1 MGVIGTRV
9 TPFLEQS
16 VRTHCR
22 GLGKTPSVWLRELIE
37 KEISGRTPSPA
48 VGDAITQLSQS
59 ISDNAKVMSG
69 ILAVSLSACNIL
81 VRSEVSNR
89 PETAEQ
95 LERTHSEFVTGLLKD
110 LPLKEKLTVETGV
123 RISDVA
129 SEIERIRA
137 EKQIQ
142 LEEQNG

>member
-9 TPFLEQS
+9 TPILEQS

-37 KEISGRTPSPA
+37 KEMSGKTPNPA

-89 PETAEQ
+89 PENAEQ
-95 LERTHSEFVTGLLKD
+95 LEKTHSEFVTGLLKN

-129 SEIERIRA
+129 TEIERIRA

-142 LEEQNG
+142 QEEQNG

>member
-9 TPFLEQS
+9 TPILEQS

-37 KEISGRTPSPA
+37 KEISGKTPNPA

-89 PETAEQ
+89 PENAEQ
-95 LERTHSEFVTGLLKD
+95 LEKTHSEFVTGLLKS

-129 SEIERIRA
+129 TEIERIRA

-142 LEEQNG
+142 QEEQNG

>member
-1 MGVIGTRV
+1 MGVIGTRL
-9 TPFLEQS
+9 TPILEQS

-37 KEISGRTPSPA
+37 KEISGKAPSPA
-48 VGDAITQLSQS
+48 VGDAITELNKSV
-59 ISDNAKVMSG
+59 SDNAKVMSG

-81 VRSEVSNR
+81 VQSEVSNR
-89 PETAEQ
+89 PERAKQ
-95 LERTHSEFVTGLLKD
+95 LERAHSEFVAGLLKN

-123 RISDVA
+123 RISDLA
-129 SEIERIRA
+129 TEIERIKA

-142 LEEQNG
+142 KEA

>member
-1 MGVIGTRV
+1 
-9 TPFLEQS
+9 
-16 VRTHCR
+16 
-22 GLGKTPSVWLRELIE
+22 VWLRELIE
-37 KEISGRTPSPA
+37 KEISGKTPNPA

-95 LERTHSEFVTGLLKD
+95 LEKTHSEFVTGLLKD

-123 RISDVA
+123 RISDLA
-129 SEIERIRA
+129 TEIERIKA

-142 LEEQNG
+142 EET

>member
-9 TPFLEQS
+9 TPVLEQS
-16 VRTHCR
+16 VRTHCC

-37 KEISGRTPSPA
+37 KEISGKPPNPA
-48 VGDAITQLSQS
+48 VGDAIKELNQLVSNS
-59 ISDNAKVMSG
+59 AKLMGG

-89 PETAEQ
+89 PEKAEQ
-95 LERTHSEFVTGLLKD
+95 LEKAHSEFVTGLLKN
-110 LPLKEKLTVETGV
+110 LPLKEKVTVETGV
-123 RISDVA
+123 RISDLA
-129 SEIERIRA
+129 SEIERIKG

-142 LEEQNG
+142 KEAQHG

>member
-9 TPFLEQS
+9 TPILEQS

-37 KEISGRTPSPA
+37 KEISGKTPNPA

-95 LERTHSEFVTGLLKD
+95 LEKTHSEFVTGLLKD

-123 RISDVA
+123 RISDLA
-129 SEIERIRA
+129 TEIERIKA
-137 EKQIQ
+137 EKQLQ
-142 LEEQNG
+142 QEA

>member
-9 TPFLEQS
+9 TPILEQS

-37 KEISGRTPSPA
+37 KEISGKTPNPA

-95 LERTHSEFVTGLLKD
+95 LEKTHSEFVTGLLKD

-123 RISDVA
+123 RISDLA
-129 SEIERIRA
+129 TEIERIKA

-142 LEEQNG
+142 EET

>member
-9 TPFLEQS
+9 TPILEQS

-37 KEISGRTPSPA
+37 KEMSGKTPNPA

-89 PETAEQ
+89 PENAEQ
-95 LERTHSEFVTGLLKD
+95 LEKTHSEFVTGLLKS

-129 SEIERIRA
+129 TEIERIRA

-142 LEEQNG
+142 QEEQNG

>member
-9 TPFLEQS
+9 TPILEQS

-37 KEISGRTPSPA
+37 KEMSGKTPNPA

-89 PETAEQ
+89 PENAEQ
-95 LERTHSEFVTGLLKD
+95 LEKTHSEFVTGLLKN
-110 LPLKEKLTVETGV
+110 LPLREKLTVETGV

-129 SEIERIRA
+129 TEIERIRA

-142 LEEQNG
+142 QEGQNG

>member
-9 TPFLEQS
+9 TPILEQS

-37 KEISGRTPSPA
+37 KEISGRTPNLA

-95 LERTHSEFVTGLLKD
+95 LERTHSEFVTELLKD
-110 LPLKEKLTVETGV
+110 LPLKERLSVETGV

-129 SEIERIRA
+129 TEIERIGAKKR
-137 EKQIQ
+137 IQ
-142 LEEQNG
+142 QEEQHG

>member
-9 TPFLEQS
+9 TPILEQS

-37 KEISGRTPSPA
+37 KEISGKTPNPA

-89 PETAEQ
+89 PDTAEQ
-95 LERTHSEFVTGLLKD
+95 LEKTHSEFVTRLLKD
-110 LPLKEKLTVETGV
+110 LPLKERLTVETGV

-137 EKQIQ
+137 KEQIQ
-142 LEEQNG
+142 QEEQHG